1 MAGAY
6 HFRPVT
12 DSSPH
17 TGESVSAN
25 EADTAV
31 AAEEEEAGWTPPPG
45 QPLRILISLCALAVA
60 VVVYA
65 YVLLNFWSSPALGLH
80 QRIPYLAYLL
90 LGASLVSAIVSFG
103 IGLGIWSPHAKLAIA
118 GFGFLASVV
127 IGVGS
132 GRFISYTLR
141 ATLNSPFT
149 LKLKP
154 GDRFP
159 DFALTDQN
167 GVTHRMADLGGDSGA
182 LIVVYRGDFC
192 PFARLELQ
200 ELNDR
205 AADFRRAGLAIVAI
219 STDPIQKTKRLA
231 GFLHTNIP
239 LLDDSHESLLGP
251 LGLIQH
257 HRNGDPDNAI
267 PAVFLIDRAGV
278 VRWIFTS
285 RYYREQPA
293 PDAILQAA
301 TRSGS

>member
-1 MAGAY
+1 ME
-6 HFRPVT
+6 PV
-12 DSSPH
+12 P
-17 TGESVSAN
+17 AN
-25 EADTAV
+25 EADEVVAV
-31 AAEEEEAGWTPPPG
+31 EEQETDWTPPPG
-45 QPLRILISLCALAVA
+45 QPLRIIISLGALAAA
-60 VVVYA
+60 VVLYA
-65 YVLLNFWSSPALGLH
+65 YVLLNFWFSPSLGLH

-127 IGVGS
+127 IGVGA
-132 GRFISYTLR
+132 GRFVSYTLR
-141 ATLNSPFT
+141 ATLNPPFT

-159 DFALTDQN
+159 DFALIDQN
-167 GVTHRMADLGGDSGA
+167 GVIRRMADLRGRWGA

-200 ELNDR
+200 ELNAR
-205 AADFRRAGLAIVAI
+205 AADFSRAGIALIAI
-219 STDPIQKTKRLA
+219 STDPIERSKRLG
-231 GFLHTNIP
+231 GFLHTSIP

-267 PAVFLIDRAGV
+267 PAFFLIDRDGV

-293 PDAILQAA
+293 PDTILRAA
-301 TRSGS
+301 MSAER